1 MVVSTAPL
9 LEGFVLLA
17 ALSLF
22 ALVTAYDVTFRIIP
36 NHICLAIA
44 AAGIVRHL
52 CDGQTAYLLVSVGA
66 ALMVFLV
73 LSLLCAAGVLG
84 GGDVKLMA
92 STIVLLGAGKSFVF
106 LYYTLLAGGILALVY
121 LSVGMVLRVRHRHSH
136 PKSFHSNGSRSGG
149 PHSGNSGRPSAG
161 PLRLR
166 VVWRAE
172 SRRLRRGGPLPYGVA
187 IAVGA
192 LAALGLQP
200 M

>member
-1 MVVSTAPL
+1 VAFTAPV

-36 NHICLAIA
+36 NHICLAILA
-44 AAGIVRHL
+44 VGVVRHL
-52 CDGQTAYLLVSVGA
+52 CDGQAVYLLVSVGVA
-66 ALMVFLV
+66 SVLFLL
-73 LSLLCAAGVLG
+73 LSLLCAAGLLG

-92 STIVLLGAGKSFVF
+92 SAIVLLGAGKSFVF
-106 LYYTLLAGGILALVY
+106 LYYTLLAGGILSLVY
-121 LSVGMVLRVRHRHSH
+121 LSVGMILRARHRHSH
-136 PKSFHSNGSRSGG
+136 PQDSHSSG
-149 PHSGNSGRPSAG
+149 PHSNSSGRPSVD

-172 SRRLRRGGPLPYGVA
+172 CRRLRRGGPLPYGVA

>member
-1 MVVSTAPL
+1 MASTAPA

-17 ALSLF
+17 ALSLY

-36 NHICLAIA
+36 NQICLAIVA
-44 AAGIVRHL
+44 VGVFRHL
-52 CDGQTAYLLVSVGA
+52 CDGQTVQLLASAGS
-66 ALMVFLV
+66 ALVFFLV
-73 LSLLCAAGVLG
+73 LSLLCAAGLLG

-92 STIVLLGAGKSFVF
+92 STIVLVGAGKSFDF
-106 LYYTLLAGGILALVY
+106 LYYTLLAGGILSLVY

-136 PKSFHSNGSRSGG
+136 PKAPNSNGS
-149 PHSGNSGRPSAG
+149 HSGG

-172 SRRLRRGGPLPYGVA
+172 CRRLRRGGPLPYGVA

-192 LAALGLQP
+192 LSALGLQP